1 MARKI
6 FKEGRFTYYLCKNE
20 EEYNKLREDID
31 GEMDWEEVKTIT
43 IGNSSWPIKIV
54 SFNHPYDQISSYVLR
69 PEYCT
74 WSIKDI
80 IEKFKTT
87 TVPIP
92 NKTINKQR
100 TTLSTN
106 KQNQTIMA
114 TEKKIQIGTKKNG
127 SPVYSNAKTASVYRA
142 AGTKHKKPAMVVP
155 VQFVTLPQGFYTHAT
170 KYLETG
176 KPYNGKRQFNT
187 YVIGCAFTKNNKKLY
202 VVAQLTYMGG
212 KPAIAVNHYRGYS
225 KRTAWIVFNNL
236 PYHEVKYTQAS
247 GQSVSYKSDG
257 TYHTAIQQNIRR
269 RQAFYANRQNG
280 GGNFRSSADGAS
292 FSRR

>member
-1 MARKI
+1 MATCILKYGI
-6 FKEGRFTYYLCKNE
+6 YHIYKCTQKEYKDLSKD
-20 EEYNKLREDID
+20 LD
-31 GEMDWEEVKTIT
+31 GEMDWIGDISITIADKEYKLKAVNIRVNDNEVHSYLTTDSYRLLDSIIGDKVPGKTIK
-43 IGNSSWPIKIV
+43 NQK
-54 SFNHPYDQISSYVLR
+54 L
-69 PEYCT
+69 
-74 WSIKDI
+74 
-80 IEKFKTT
+80 
-87 TVPIP
+87 
-92 NKTINKQR
+92 
-100 TTLSTN
+100 TLSTN
-106 KQNQTIMA
+106 KQTQSIMA
-114 TEKKIQIGTKKNG
+114 TEKKIQIGTTKNG

-257 TYHTAIQQNIRR
+257 TYHAAIQQNIRR

-280 GGNFRSSADGAS
+280 GGNFRSSANGAS
-292 FSRR
+292 FSRRR